1 MDSYVIMATEQV
13 ALIVIYNLVIIAMV
27 QLAQIYLAFKN
38 AAMVL
43 KLQINNVIIKVKKD
57 V

>member
-27 QLAQIYLAFKN
+27 QLAQIHLAFKN

-43 KLQINNVIIKVKKD
+43 KLPINNVIIKVKKD